1 MSDTAMDTPA
11 DSQVTGGT
19 SSRSNKPD
27 TYNGDRAKLEAWLLQ
42 VDRYFHLEGDKIEDH
57 DMVVWA
63 TSFLRGDA
71 EKWASPIIRRYMDS
85 NVDDDVNKHLVE
97 DWDAFKIKMRE
108 VFSPFKESVI
118 AEQKIQKL
126 RQIRSAADY
135 TTEFQQ
141 YQTLIEWDDNALM
154 RMYRQGLKPTVRME
168 LMRSGSSLNTLN
180 ELMAEAIRVDNEL
193 YELMLEERLY
203 TNGNRAPQNTNNRAR
218 QNPRRSYPNQGR
230 QRSYVPRIPGQYRT
244 NGPEPMHL
252 DNLNKGPGKPK
263 FSHDKGNKK
272 KFTCYACG
280 KEGHM
285 KRDCRSQGKV
295 TRQLNVIRRT
305 VPNNDLTEEWNVITR
320 PHIKLD
326 VEEDEMIDGLE
337 DLTITKVEEL
347 SSDEDTSDSESLED
361 MEVTEI
367 DQTKFGKMA
376 IFKEENRPPTPHAT
390 EEQFQTLSY
399 QINELLRYL
408 NKQPIEYAY
417 ETPDIMAAMRQDFYN
432 LSCQVEHDKEN
443 LPADILKFLPTPD
456 ELDWISRAIKTWN
469 KPTASDKT
477 EVIKCPED
485 LDFRLG
491 VLRQQLGKPEYKY
504 PDTKDQFYDEFEKFV
519 EYHDLIKELKTQ
531 GTHDAEELFGWA
543 YEAKA
548 SWEEPTHYLSDSEKQ
563 EIYEEIKKQ
572 TNPHESQ
579 MTDKEYESYRYWR
592 GKDFDA
598 AMAYKQVAKE
608 RQYRRQERA
617 DARLRRNNERRKR
630 ETETHYW
637 LDPRNP
643 LHNKMSWTA
652 CLHDSCTVH
661 YSEKTGANYFPRKYA
676 GMPICAFQW
685 FDCPKDE
692 CAIHLWD
699 KRHRPYFYGHE
710 DPQETLQM
718 HITQQKTLEDGTSA
732 WECNQPSWHTC
743 LNIECELHIVA
754 KEFYGYNAQSFLDVR
769 PKHRE
774 PERRS
779 TA

>member
-1 MSDTAMDTPA
+1 
-11 DSQVTGGT
+11 
-19 SSRSNKPD
+19 
-27 TYNGDRAKLEAWLLQ
+27 
-42 VDRYFHLEGDKIEDH
+42 
-57 DMVVWA
+57 
-63 TSFLRGDA
+63 
-71 EKWASPIIRRYMDS
+71 
-85 NVDDDVNKHLVE
+85 
-97 DWDAFKIKMRE
+97 
-108 VFSPFKESVI
+108 
-118 AEQKIQKL
+118 
-126 RQIRSAADY
+126 
-135 TTEFQQ
+135 
-141 YQTLIEWDDNALM
+141 
-154 RMYRQGLKPTVRME
+154 
-168 LMRSGSSLNTLN
+168 
-180 ELMAEAIRVDNEL
+180 
-193 YELMLEERLY
+193 
-203 TNGNRAPQNTNNRAR
+203 
-218 QNPRRSYPNQGR
+218 
-230 QRSYVPRIPGQYRT
+230 
-244 NGPEPMHL
+244 MHL
-252 DNLNKGPGKPK
+252 DNLNKGSGKPK
-263 FSHDKGNKK
+263 FPHDKNGKK
-272 KFTCYACG
+272 KFSCYACG

-285 KRDCRSQGKV
+285 ARDCRSQGKV
-295 TRQLNVIRRT
+295 TRQLNVIRRAA
-305 VPNNDLTEEWNVITR
+305 PNNDITEEWNVITR

-337 DLTITKVEEL
+337 DLTITKVEEI

-456 ELDWISRAIKTWN
+456 ELDWINRAIKAWN
-469 KPTASDKT
+469 KPTASNKI

-491 VLRQQLGKPEYKY
+491 VLRQQLGKPEYKH

-519 EYHDLIKELKTQ
+519 EYHGLLEELKAQ
-531 GTHDAEELFGWA
+531 GIHDAEELFGWA

-548 SWEEPTHYLSDSEKQ
+548 SWEEPTHYLSNSEKQ
-563 EIYEEIKKQ
+563 EIYEEIKRQ
-572 TNPHESQ
+572 TNPH
-579 MTDKEYESYRYWR
+579 
-592 GKDFDA
+592 A
-598 AMAYKQVAKE
+598 
-608 RQYRRQERA
+608 RQHRRQERA
-617 DARLRRNNERRKR
+617 DARLQRNNEQRKR
-630 ETETHYW
+630 EIETHYW

-643 LHNKMSWTA
+643 LHNKISWTA
-652 CLHDSCTVH
+652 CLHNSCTVY
-661 YSEKTGANYFPRKYA
+661 YSGKMEANYFPRKYA

-699 KRHRPYFYGHE
+699 KRCRLYFYGHE

-718 HITQQKTLEDGTSA
+718 HVVQQTTLEDGTNA

-743 LNIECELHIVA
+743 LNSECERHIVA

-769 PKHRE
+769 PKH
-774 PERRS
+774 
-779 TA
+779 

>member
-390 EEQFQTLSY
+390 EEQFQTLAY

-531 GTHDAEELFGWA
+531 GIHDAEELFGWA

-572 TNPHESQ
+572 TDPHESQ

-592 GKDFDA
+592 GKDFDV